1 MINRHYQNPIIR
13 GTHPEPS
20 LCRVGEDYNLCTSTF
35 ACFPAA
41 PIFHSRDLVHW
52 QPVGHALTRPEQLPL
67 DGVAIPRGMYA
78 PSLRDE
84 FDAPSLRLDWLTLRK
99 PPPGTWSLTELPGH
113 LRLHGNAATLDD
125 GGTFTGMILGLYATG
140 NGAPC
145 NAPADFD
152 CSEYTTEGNA

>member
-67 DGVAIPRGMYA
+67 NGVAIPRGMYA
-78 PSLRDE
+78 PSLRNE
-84 FDAPSLRLDWLTLRK
+84 FAALSLDAGVPVGEVDISRLQAMLRER
-99 PPPGTWSLTELPGH
+99 GCIV
-113 LRLHGNAATLDD
+113 DD
-125 GGTFTGMILGLYATG
+125 GDLA
-140 NGAPC
+140 
-145 NAPADFD
+145 
-152 CSEYTTEGNA
+152 